1 MLPCLR
7 GMTITMSDFREDG
20 ESITPEQ
27 WNELDLSLE
36 GITERLGDSVD
47 DLQELPQ
54 PEPRIYTQ
62 EQMDHIIDAYNKT
75 VENFEQI
82 AQLFTQAF
90 ATGLQQLGAV
100 LAEFQTKMGDPNG
113 N

>member
-1 MLPCLR
+1 M
-7 GMTITMSDFREDG
+7 ITVSDFQKDALDG
-20 ESITPEQ
+20 NEQ
-27 WNELDLSLE
+27 WEELDLSLE
-36 GITERLGDSVD
+36 GVTERLGDSVE

-54 PEPRIYTQ
+54 PAPRIYTQ
-62 EQMDHIIDAYNKT
+62 EQMDMIIEAYNKT

-100 LAEFQTKMGDPNG
+100 LEAYQSKAGDPNG